1 MQQLELSQ
9 RTQELNKDG
18 LIESKE
24 DANSNGDVCKT
35 IREEKLL
42 KLTFCDCVFTD
53 TA

>member
-24 DANSNGDVCKT
+24 DVGPNGNVCKIIT
-35 IREEKLL
+35 EVKSLEV
-42 KLTFCDCVFTD
+42 TFVAVFTD
-53 TA
+53 TT